1 MEGWQ
6 KKTKEVSTIVQERVV
21 ETATMSQ
28 EDGQLIDGL
37 DETEATARR
46 LDSKRKGEET
56 KGRRAKKRKFPRLEG
71 WGELEDDTN
80 Y

>member
-6 KKTKEVSTIVQERVV
+6 KNKTKEVTTIVQERVV

-46 LDSKRKGEET
+46 EPGRLVGRARGSKECG
-56 KGRRAKKRKFPRLEG
+56 GG
-71 WGELEDDTN
+71 
-80 Y
+80 